1 VNKAELVRA
10 LAERLGGD
18 RGTASAAVDGL
29 LDVIVRA
36 VGAGESVSVA
46 GFGVFERRER
56 AARSGRNPRTGQAI
70 QVPAAVV
77 PAFRPG
83 AYFRDVASG
92 LREPVTARVAAGH
105 QPVRSPAPVGAAT
118 RSAGMG
124 DPLAHPAATRP
135 PTPAE
140 RPATNRVKDKAA
152 KRADKADA
160 KVGKGKSSAK
170 ASSKNGKS
178 DGGKAKKKAKK

>member
-29 LDVIVRA
+29 LDIIVRA
-36 VGAGESVSVA
+36 VSAGEPVLVA

-56 AARSGRNPRTGQAI
+56 AARSGRNPRTGQII
-70 QVPAAVV
+70 QVPAAAV

-83 AYFRDVASG
+83 AYFRDVVSG
-92 LREPVTARVAAGH
+92 VREPVTARVAVSH
-105 QPVRSPAPVGAAT
+105 QPVRSPVPVRAAA
-118 RSAGMG
+118 RPAAMG
-124 DPLAHPAATRP
+124 DRLA
-135 PTPAE
+135 
-140 RPATNRVKDKAA
+140 RPATTHPPAPVAESTNRAKDKAV

-170 ASSKNGKS
+170 ASGKNGKS
-178 DGGKAKKKAKK
+178 DGGKSKKKAKK